1 MNQSNMK
8 NQNAKSFS
16 LRKILIFG
24 VLVVATFVLIYGKNS
39 KESVT
44 DDSGSNEIT
53 LSDQNF
59 EKIVLQSD
67 KLVIVDF
74 WATWC
79 GPCRMLAPT
88 VAKISKDYEGKII
101 VGKLDVDQSADLAR
115 QYNISSIPTLM
126 FFKNGKPV
134 DMEMG
139 VMPEEMIKQ
148 KIDLLLKN

>member
-1 MNQSNMK
+1 MNQSNKK

-16 LRKILIFG
+16 WRKILIAG

-39 KESVT
+39 KESVSN
-44 DDSGSNEIT
+44 DLGSKEIT

-59 EKIVLQSD
+59 EKVVLQSE
-67 KLVIVDF
+67 KLVMVDF

-101 VGKLDVDQSADLAR
+101 VGKLDVDQSINIAR